1 MFGLRKHKL
10 LNALIGMAW
19 LTAACGSL
27 SQDQSALSTAVA
39 QTVQA
44 RDSLTEVV
52 SISTTTPEISI
63 DTTVTPAITPTSAPT
78 LASAPSDPN
87 CIGATLVGET
97 PPDGV
102 IMKPGE
108 YFWKTWTFLNSGTCA
123 WNSSYKLVYRSGD
136 LMGGLV
142 SYPLPEDVLPGE
154 QKDISIYLK
163 APDTEGTFT
172 GYWQFQTP
180 WNANFGAGPYS
191 EPFYVEVMVSSKEKP
206 KYGITSITYEVVRDP
221 AIGCPTNVLYTVYAT
236 ITANG
241 PHKIEYFW
249 NQSDENE
256 SGIKYMDFTEAG
268 SQTISREWMVGK
280 GDSPNPRWM
289 MIVVTAPQR
298 QEYGYAYI
306 LNNCP

>member
-1 MFGLRKHKL
+1 MFGPRKYKL
-10 LNALIGMAW
+10 LNVLIGIAW
-19 LTAACGSL
+19 LAAACGL
-27 SQDQSALSTAVA
+27 PSQDQSSISTAVA

-52 SISTTTPEISI
+52 SIPTTTPEINSEASA
-63 DTTVTPAITPTSAPT
+63 TPAVIPTSAPT

-87 CIGATLVGET
+87 CIGATLVAET

-102 IMKPGE
+102 ILKPGE
-108 YFWKTWTFLNSGTCA
+108 YFWKTWTFMNSGTCA
-123 WNSSYKLVYRSGD
+123 WDPSYELVYRSGD

-142 SYPLPEDVLPGE
+142 SYPLPEEVLPGE

-180 WNANFGAGPYS
+180 WDATFGAGPYS
-191 EPFYVEVMVSSKEKP
+191 EPFYVEVVVSSKEKP
-206 KYGITSITYEVVRDP
+206 KFGITSITYEVVRDP

-236 ITANG
+236 ITTNG
-241 PHKIEYFW
+241 PHKFEYFW

-289 MIVVTAPQR
+289 RIVVMTPQR
-298 QEYGYAYI
+298 QGYGYAYI